1 MAEGIALR
9 GYIAVTFDMRDI
21 GGSTGRVSLTCSIKN
36 IE

>member
-9 GYIAVTFDMRDI
+9 GYTAVTFDMSDVGR
-21 GGSTGRVSLTCSIKN
+21 STGRVSLTRSIKN